1 MVNSGQVIRQQRY
14 SPPDPARG
22 QIEVMSFP
30 ALRRMNPGL
39 TQRGDFFVLGLVRR
53 GSGTVTADFSDHD
66 LAARTVTLIP
76 PGTVHRWGEID
87 GIEGDLVLFVPTAPT
102 PAARAAIDASIAHCW
117 IAPEPTWPLIQAA
130 VKHLRLELDHARRH
144 DGILNLLLSALLLRL
159 EPPAPVDEGG
169 REIFQVFRA
178 QVEKGFRR
186 HHDVEFYAQTLG
198 YAPRTLSRAA
208 QAATGRSAKAYLNE
222 RLLLEAKRLLA
233 HEGLSAARCADR
245 LGFRDASN
253 FSAFFLRESGIRP
266 GAWQASQGSQ
276 P

>member
-1 MVNSGQVIRQQRY
+1 VIRQQRY
-14 SPPDPARG
+14 RPPDPARG

-53 GSGTVTADFSDHD
+53 GSGAVTADFSDYEM
-66 LAARTVTLIP
+66 APRTLTLIV
-76 PGTVHRWGEID
+76 PGMVHRWGDID
-87 GIEGDLVLFVPTAPT
+87 EIEGDLVLFVPTAPT
-102 PAARAAIDASIAHCW
+102 PAARAVIDASIAHCW
-117 IAPEPTWPLIQAA
+117 TAPESTWPLIQAG
-130 VKHLRLELDHARRH
+130 VRHLRLEIDHAERH

-169 REIFQVFRA
+169 RAIFQQFRD

-186 HHDVEFYAQTLG
+186 HHDVEHYAQTLG

-208 QAATGRSAKAYLNE
+208 HAATGRSAKAYLNE
-222 RLLLEAKRLLA
+222 RILLEAKRLLA
-233 HEGLSAARCADR
+233 HERLSSARCADR

-253 FSAFFLRESGIRP
+253 FSAFFLRESGARP
-266 GAWQASQGSQ
+266 GAWQSSQQ
-276 P
+276 